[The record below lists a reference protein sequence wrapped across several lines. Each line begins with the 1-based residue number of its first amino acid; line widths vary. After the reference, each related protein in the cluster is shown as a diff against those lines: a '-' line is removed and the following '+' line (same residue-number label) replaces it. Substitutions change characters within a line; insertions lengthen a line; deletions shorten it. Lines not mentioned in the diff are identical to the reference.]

1 MIAMQN
7 TMHKFV
13 QQPLTHAHG
22 PEWIRGM
29 ASIQN
34 ATLLEKAHG
43 CIPLLVTYP
52 RAPMLQERRHML
64 IDALAN
70 HRERDVFQ
78 CNIAANGGR
87 KRRETFNNYI
97 VLHQNTVSSV

>member
-64 IDALAN
+64 IDALSKSQRTRCVPMQ
-70 HRERDVFQ
+70 HRCKWWAEKEGNVQ
-78 CNIAANGGR
+78 
-87 KRRETFNNYI
+87 
-97 VLHQNTVSSV
+97 